1 MIFVIPRFSY
11 VFLVF
16 LVVVLFLL
24 TSVLDV
30 PFVLL
35 DIPFSKQESRS
46 IFLENHVLRI
56 GGAHRAPLFID
67 VSKQVLRSISFD
79 ECVCA

>member
-1 MIFVIPRFSY
+1 MY
-11 VFLVF
+11 LTLV
-16 LVVVLFLL
+16 LA
-24 TSVLDV
+24 V

-46 IFLENHVLRI
+46 ISVENRVLRI
-56 GGAHRAPLFID
+56 GFAHRTPFFEV

-79 ECVCA
+79 ECVRA